1 MREFVDGFHL
11 PRLPLHPTSA
21 KRNFSYRM
29 ASLSPL
35 PSGAAILCLK
45 PHGFHPGFVETSLGG
60 TPLASL
66 QTGMFFI
73 CPTTGGS
80 QLHVQENKPKGNPPV
95 RQIKKTAR
103 SDDHN
108 QTETVSTLDFSKSL
122 TRCLRSL
129 NKELVH
135 AT

>member
-1 MREFVDGFHL
+1 
-11 PRLPLHPTSA
+11 
-21 KRNFSYRM
+21 M

-45 PHGFHPGFVETSLGG
+45 PHGETQELLICLWG

-66 QTGMFFI
+66 QTGMFSI

-95 RQIKKTAR
+95 GQKKLHVVMTKTKLKLYQR
-103 SDDHN
+103 WISPN
-108 QTETVSTLDFSKSL
+108 P
-122 TRCLRSL
+122 
-129 NKELVH
+129 
-135 AT
+135 